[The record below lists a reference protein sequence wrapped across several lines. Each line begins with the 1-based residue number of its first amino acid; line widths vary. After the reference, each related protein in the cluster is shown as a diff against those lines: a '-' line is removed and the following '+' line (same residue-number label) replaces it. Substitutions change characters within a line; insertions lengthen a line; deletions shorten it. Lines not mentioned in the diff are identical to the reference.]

1 MSACKLWKDQ
11 NSLFSSDLGLLLTQ
25 FLEISGFIIFYPEKC
40 GLSCMCQKFSI
51 NVIFVV
57 LLFGIALV

>member
-1 MSACKLWKDQ
+1 MSACKPWKDQ
-11 NSLFSSDLGLLLTQ
+11 SSFFSSDLAVLLTQ
-25 FLEISGFIIFYPEKC
+25 LLENSVFINFYPEKY
-40 GLSCMCQKFSI
+40 GLSCICHKFSI